1 MAKQPPP
8 ETQES
13 ITNRRL
19 ILLSFW
25 AVAVFLGLPIWWKT
39 TTVYRAPL
47 PLQPMLDWADGKV
60 CRPTFPL
67 RIAVEAPSLPAQ
79 EAQHLLRTTQHALD
93 DLNDFSAHHLRL
105 LLADRIQNAST
116 PHQEE
121 KEDIALSIRL
131 LLGES
136 GSTPQAELHQYSP
149 TLNVYYSPNQIPSSS
164 STASPLANFIANEL
178 QAIFN
183 EEQASLAYLLASTAW
198 YTSGLKKIS
207 PELAEILAKRKT
219 RSFKY
224 APTYHLT
231 FSLFTP
237 TSIPSDW
244 DIEGALAAYI
254 APLLDTFSSISNFT
268 VDSQVQLYATPSPS
282 ISGPEYDAEKG
293 IWTLRREDLSGFI
306 NAAEW
311 PLSPSIGEGPTINF
325 ALYVPAQHQSPL
337 LIEDN
342 GGSSWLVP
350 QWGGVHILNPSGDF
364 PRKLSQEDMSQAMQT
379 FSNQLLSLLGVPQ
392 SPNSFSLRMATL
404 TRVHAASL
412 IYSAS
417 STLGALARLTKTLPS
432 IAIPDTVATDVE
444 QTIIH
449 LQQACTD
456 LKDGRFHAAL
466 QNARTAEAEA
476 ERAFFD
482 RSMVGQVYFP
492 DEHKVAVYLPLL
504 GPVAVPLV
512 MAAIK
517 EIKAWR
523 ARGS

>member
-1 MAKQPPP
+1 
-8 ETQES
+8 
-13 ITNRRL
+13 
-19 ILLSFW
+19 
-25 AVAVFLGLPIWWKT
+25 
-39 TTVYRAPL
+39 
-47 PLQPMLDWADGKV
+47 V

-67 RIAVEAPSLPAQ
+67 RIAVEVPSLPAQ

-105 LLADRIQNAST
+105 LLADRDQDGSIVIGERGQ
-116 PHQEE
+116 QE

-136 GSTPQAELHQYSP
+136 GSTPRADLHPYNP
-149 TLNVYYSPNQIPSSS
+149 TLDVYYSPNQIPSSS

-183 EEQASLAYLLASTAW
+183 EEQASLAYLSASTAW
-198 YTSGLKKIS
+198 HTAGLKKIS
-207 PELAEILAKRKT
+207 PELTEVLAKRKT

-237 TSIPSDW
+237 TGAPSDW
-244 DIEGALAAYI
+244 DIEGALDLYL
-254 APLLDTFSSISNFT
+254 APLLESFSSISNFT

-282 ISGPEYDAEKG
+282 ISGPEYNSEKG
-293 IWTLRREDLSGFI
+293 IWTLRKEDLSGFI

-311 PLSPSIGEGPTINF
+311 PLSPSIGAGPTINF

-337 LIEDN
+337 MIQDN
-342 GGSSWLVP
+342 GGSSWLIP
-350 QWGGVHILNPSGDF
+350 QWGGVHILNPSTADATAGF
-364 PRKLSQEDMSQAMQT
+364 QPKLSQEDLRQAMQT
-379 FSNQLLSLLGVPQ
+379 FSSQLLSLLGVPE

-404 TRVHAASL
+404 IRVHAASL

-432 IAIPDTVATDVE
+432 IAIPDTVANDVH
-444 QTIIH
+444 QTIAH
-449 LQQACTD
+449 LQQACVD
-456 LKDGRFHAAL
+456 LRDGRFHAAL
-466 QNARTAEAEA
+466 ESARTAEAEA

-482 RSMVGQVYFP
+482 RTMVGQVYFP

-512 MAAIK
+512 MAAMK
-517 EIKAWR
+517 ELKSMRQKRKA
-523 ARGS
+523 S

>member
-1 MAKQPPP
+1 
-8 ETQES
+8 
-13 ITNRRL
+13 
-19 ILLSFW
+19 
-25 AVAVFLGLPIWWKT
+25 
-39 TTVYRAPL
+39 
-47 PLQPMLDWADGKV
+47 V

-67 RIAVEAPSLPAQ
+67 RIAVEAPSLPGQ

-93 DLNDFSAHHLRL
+93 DLNEFSAHHRRL
-105 LLADRIQNAST
+105 LLADGVQNSSIPLT
-116 PHQEE
+116 TTVSERGPQQE

-131 LLGES
+131 LPGES
-136 GSTPQAELHQYSP
+136 GSTPRADLHPYNP
-149 TLNVYYSPNQIPSSS
+149 TLDVYYSPNQIPSSS

-183 EEQASLAYLLASTAW
+183 EEQASLAYLLASTPW
-198 YTSGLKKIS
+198 HTSQWKNIS
-207 PELAEILAKRKT
+207 PELIEVLAKRKT

-237 TSIPSDW
+237 TAIPSDW
-244 DIEGALAAYI
+244 DIEGALHLYL
-254 APLLDTFSSISNFT
+254 APLLESFSSISNFT

-282 ISGPEYDAEKG
+282 ISAPEYDAEKG
-293 IWTLRREDLSGFI
+293 IWTLRKEDLSGFI

-311 PLSPSIGEGPTINF
+311 PLSPSIGAGPTINF

-337 LIEDN
+337 VIQDN
-342 GGSSWLVP
+342 GGSSWLIP
-350 QWGGVHILNPSGDF
+350 QWGGVHILNPSTAGSRPDV
-364 PRKLSQEDMSQAMQT
+364 PPKLSQEDLRQAMQT

-392 SPNSFSLRMATL
+392 SPNSLSLRMETL

-432 IAIPDTVATDVE
+432 IAIPDSVAIDVQ
-444 QTIIH
+444 QTIAH

-456 LKDGRFHAAL
+456 LRDGRFHGAL
-466 QNARTAEAEA
+466 ESARTAEAEA

-482 RSMVGQVYFP
+482 RSMVGVVYFP

-512 MAAIK
+512 MAALK
-517 EIKAWR
+517 EIKSMRQKGKA
-523 ARGS
+523 S